1 MSLAFDDGL
10 LHLRL
15 QDLRTLRL
23 VHLISGID
31 EDLADEGEPRCGASA
46 TLSGYTEWISPHEPT
61 LTLGWDWQLD
71 TSAAASRIVR
81 LGLPRTNVL
90 IMRGAQDPLRW
101 EQSLHLL
108 AAFIDE
114 FDWSGPA
121 FGAVCERYASW
132 PSQQAPAAVQR
143 PVTTSL
149 AAPRR
154 QLARSRRPLDPA
166 SAG

>member
-15 QDLRTLRL
+15 QDLRTLHL

-31 EDLADEGEPRCGASA
+31 EDLADPGEPRCGASA
-46 TLSGYTEWISPHEPT
+46 TLSGYTEWISPQEPR

-71 TSAAASRIVR
+71 TGAAASRIVR

-101 EQSLHLL
+101 EQSLDLL

-114 FDWSGPA
+114 FDWSAQA

-132 PSQQAPAAVQR
+132 PAHKPAAATQW
-143 PVTTSL
+143 PVTASF

-154 QLARSRRPLDPA
+154 QQIRPRRPLDPA